1 MDILA
6 EIVKHKR
13 TEVEMLKRVSP
24 LSPKTIIR
32 NGRMP
37 VSMRERLAAASTGI
51 IAEFKRRSPSKGW
64 INRDARPE
72 QVLPLYEG
80 AGASACSV
88 LADREFFGGSP
99 DDMARARNAANLP
112 LLFKEF
118 VIDEYQIMQAFS
130 AGADAVLLIA
140 SVLPPGEIAAL
151 ARRIHDFGMEVLL
164 EVHTADELCA
174 LNGDMD
180 MLGINN
186 RNLGSFFTDT
196 GNSLRMAEAV
206 RKATKGFASAPLL
219 VSESGIT
226 SGRVIAELKR
236 AGYGG
241 FLVGE
246 SLMRGENPGDNL
258 RRLIEEAER

>member
-1 MDILA
+1 
-6 EIVKHKR
+6 
-13 TEVEMLKRVSP
+13 MLKRVSP
-24 LSPKTIIR
+24 LSPENLNR

-37 VSMRERLAAASTGI
+37 VSMKRRLAAAPAGI

-64 INRDARPE
+64 INRNAQPE
-72 QVLPLYEG
+72 RVLPQYEE

-99 DDMARARNAANLP
+99 DDVLAARNAVGLP

-118 VIDEYQIMQAFS
+118 VIDEYQIMQAFR

-140 SVLPPGEIAAL
+140 SVLSPAEIAAFTD
-151 ARRIHDFGMEVLL
+151 RIHHFGMEVLL
-164 EVHTADELCA
+164 EVHTEKELS
-174 LNGDMD
+174 DIPPETD
-180 MLGINN
+180 MLGVNN
-186 RNLGSFFTDT
+186 RNLGSFHTDT
-196 GNSLRMAEAV
+196 GNSLRMAEAAK
-206 RKATKGFASAPLL
+206 RATAGFPSSPLL

-226 SGRVIAELKR
+226 SGMDIAGLKR

-246 SLMRGENPGDNL
+246 SLMKGDNQGDNL
-258 RRLIEEAER
+258 RRLLKEAGI

>member
-6 EIVKHKR
+6 EIVARKR
-13 TEVEMLKRVSP
+13 VEIDLLKRVAP
-24 LSPKTIIR
+24 FTPEKLRR

-37 VSMRERLAAASTGI
+37 VSMRESLAGASTGI

-64 INRDARPE
+64 INRNARVE
-72 QVLPLYEG
+72 DVVPLYEA
-80 AGASACSV
+80 AGAAACSV

-99 DDMARARNAANLP
+99 DDVRTARNAASLP

-118 VIDEYQIMQAFS
+118 VIDEYQVMQAFC

-140 SVLPPGEIAAL
+140 SVLTPDEVASL
-151 ARRIHDFGMEVLL
+151 ARSIRGLGMEVLL
-164 EVHTADELCA
+164 EVHTRGELEA
-174 LNGDMD
+174 LNGDID
-180 MLGINN
+180 MLGVNN

-196 GNSLRMAEAV
+196 ENSLRMAEAV
-206 RKATKGFASAPLL
+206 MEAASGFATAPLL

-236 AGYGG
+236 AGYSG

-246 SLMRGENPGDNL
+246 SLMRGGNPGMNL
-258 RRLIEEAER
+258 RRLIEEAEG